1 MRRAKEKKTM
11 TLRMLAG
18 AALLA
23 LGVALAPAR
32 AADPIVIGDINTYS
46 GQAAFTGPY
55 RNGAH
60 LALDEINAA
69 GGVLGRPLAL
79 VSRDDNGKPEEAVRA
94 AAELVESEK
103 VVALSGTFLSNIGLA
118 VSDFAK
124 QNKILF
130 LASEALSDA
139 LTWQR
144 GNRYTFRVRS
154 STYMQSAMLVEQVAA
169 LPARRWAI
177 LAPNFEFGHSA
188 VDTFKKLLAAKRPDV
203 EWVAEQ
209 YPALGKLDAGPT
221 VDALAAAKPDAL
233 FNATF
238 GGDLVRFVRA
248 ADDRNF
254 LRGLTVASVL
264 TGQPDFLDPL
274 KDEAPVGW
282 IVTGYPWDQIDTSEH
297 KKFLAAYQAA
307 YHDYPRAGSL
317 SGYTTIKAL
326 AAAITKAQ
334 STDTEKLIVALEGLT
349 VESPLGPIVFR
360 AGDHQSTMGMYVGK
374 IALKDDK
381 GTMTDFFYAD
391 GAKYLP
397 SEAEARRLRPA
408 E

>member
-1 MRRAKEKKTM
+1 MMKAM
-11 TLRMLAG
+11 AAAAVLAMIG
-18 AALLA
+18 AA
-23 LGVALAPAR
+23 APAM
-32 AADPIVIGDINTYS
+32 AAEPLKIGDINTYS
-46 GQAAFTGPY
+46 GQSAFTGPY

-60 LALDEINAA
+60 LAIDEINAA
-69 GGVLGRPLAL
+69 GGVLGRPLEL
-79 VSRDDNGKPEEAVRA
+79 ISRDDGGKPEEAVRA
-94 AAELVESEK
+94 ANELVDNEK
-103 VVALSGTFLSNIGLA
+103 VVALTGTFLSNIGLA

-124 QNKILF
+124 QRKILF

-154 STYMQSAMLVEQVAA
+154 STYMQSAMLVEQVAR
-169 LPARRWAI
+169 LPAKRWAI

-188 VDTFKKLLAAKRPDV
+188 ADTFKKLLSQRRPDIQ
-203 EWVAEQ
+203 WVAEQ

-221 VDALAAAKPDAL
+221 IEALAAAKPDAL

-238 GGDLVRFVRA
+238 GADLVKFVRA

-254 LRGLTVASVL
+254 LKGLTVASVL

-282 IVTGYPWDQIDTSEH
+282 IVTGYPWDRIDTPEH
-297 KKFLAAYQAA
+297 NKFLAAYQAKFN
-307 YHDYPRAGSL
+307 DYPRAGSL
-317 SGYTTIKAL
+317 SGYTTMKAL
-326 AAAITKAQ
+326 AAAITKAE
-334 STDTEKLIVALEGLT
+334 STDTDKLIAALEGLK
-349 VESPLGPIVFR
+349 VESPLGPITFR
-360 AGDHQSTMGMYVGK
+360 AIDHQSTMGMYVGK
-374 IALKDDK
+374 IALRNGK

-391 GAKYLP
+391 GANYLP
-397 SEAEARRLRPA
+397 SDDEVRRMRPA